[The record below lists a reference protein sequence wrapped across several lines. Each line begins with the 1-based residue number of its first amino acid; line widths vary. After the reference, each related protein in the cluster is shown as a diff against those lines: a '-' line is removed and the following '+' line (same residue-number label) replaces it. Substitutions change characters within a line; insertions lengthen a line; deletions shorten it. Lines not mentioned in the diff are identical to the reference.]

1 MNSMDINV
9 QVAVRCRPMSSKE
22 TSRGCVNIINIG
34 KTSTSNVSNTIHV
47 KSVPG
52 TGTGNSG
59 GGEDKDFTFDYCYD
73 VESTQSQV
81 YNDLGQPIVSKALDG
96 FNGTIFAYGQTGSGK
111 TFSMMGTEESK
122 GIIPQLNDD
131 LWTRL
136 IAKRE
141 ALLEE
146 KNGVI
151 SNGLSSKQK
160 PSTNTTAKFMVT
172 VSFLEVYNEDI
183 KDLLNP
189 SEKKLKIHESPDQGI
204 FVEGLCELIVR
215 DSKELLRLIYQG
227 NAVRRVAS
235 TNMNDQSSRSHSVF
249 TIKIEQRTSTAIE
262 NGLTKEHMIKAKMNL
277 VDLAGSERADKTG
290 ASGATLKEGANI
302 NLSLMTLGNVINAL
316 AEGSNAKKGAPKK
329 VIPYRNSKLTRLLQE
344 SLGGNSATVMIAS
357 ISPADYNY
365 LETVGTLKYANRA
378 KSIANA
384 VTRNED
390 SNERL
395 IRELQM
401 QIEQLKLKLLAEG
414 NNTSQNQEIPN
425 LEIERKLKEMEQSQ
439 QAAWEEKER
448 LSKAL
453 EEERQANMNT
463 VIGQMMQNVKD
474 EKVQH
479 MKNIKRLTNE
489 KALLAKTFREAK
501 DQGSNL
507 KQQLDEN
514 INTYQL
520 LQKKYDDLA
529 ALAGENDEHSDP
541 AVQEEADRMAND
553 MIQLLTNIESDRL
566 LYTEKRDLLRKTKD
580 RMEKV
585 ELEITD
591 ERAELV
597 TTAGLLSQNDKI
609 REQIQ
614 QEERE
619 KMKVELEKAL
629 KNARQKLA
637 EERESVQ
644 GTLREEVQGELDAVR
659 SEAQQYKQLLSIEET
674 KNSELMMRHKQLQE
688 YADNLESRLA
698 DSEVAQEFS
707 QTEVDRLQRE
717 LVAKDETIDS
727 LGAELTRADSSY
739 SQLEQH
745 SAAEVIRLQEQ
756 AQQEQER
763 VRFDMFKSLMDGF
776 LEERTKADHDKKQL
790 QLLLAQA
797 TKDISYLTSKNQE
810 LQTTINQI
818 VYAEPPIRS

>member
-1 MNSMDINV
+1 MDINV

-34 KTSTSNVSNTIHV
+34 KTPTSKVFNTVHV

-73 VESTQSQV
+73 AESTQSQV

-146 KNGVI
+146 KNGV
-151 SNGLSSKQK
+151 SNGVSSKQK

-501 DQGSNL
+501 DQGAQL

-529 ALAGENDEHSDP
+529 ADEHSDP
-541 AVQEEADRMAND
+541 ASQEEAERMANE
-553 MIQLLTNIESDRL
+553 MIQLLTSIESDRL

-674 KNSELMMRHKQLQE
+674 KNSELMLRHKQLQE
-688 YADNLESRLA
+688 YADSLESRLA

-707 QTEVDRLQRE
+707 QTEVDRLQKELATRE
-717 LVAKDETIDS
+717 QTIEN
-727 LGAELTRADSSY
+727 LGAEITQAESAY
-739 SQLEQH
+739 SQLEQK
-745 SAAEVIRLQEQ
+745 SAAEVVRLQEQ

-763 VRFDMFKSLMDGF
+763 VRFEMFKSLMDGF

-797 TKDISYLTSKNQE
+797 TKDIAYLTSKNQE